1 LSKQLL
7 ANFAKK
13 KPNKYLN
20 FAKRNLKKRGKLKVD
35 RKEVLPMIQMSL
47 GLLVLIVILA
57 ILIGMLAFSLLAAFM
72 IKARWG

>member
-1 LSKQLL
+1 
-7 ANFAKK
+7 
-13 KPNKYLN
+13 
-20 FAKRNLKKRGKLKVD
+20 
-35 RKEVLPMIQMSL
+35 MSL